1 MKENPYANLRRLT
14 HYVDDGKSLTA
25 PIMIHGYETLTIYD
39 QPHGRDF
46 VAVRVGLHN
55 GRYLAG
61 LAYRV
66 GSLLHSN
73 YLPSWRHMDFDSRKD
88 AILYTL
94 GSVLAKLSNEGDARA
109 ASALNAVRAA
119 LFQEQQQT
127 LF

>member
-1 MKENPYANLRRLT
+1 MKENLYANLRRLT

-66 GSLLHSN
+66 GSLYAN

-88 AILYTL
+88 AIFYTL
-94 GSVLAKLSNEGDARA
+94 GSVFAKLSNEGDAPRA
-109 ASALNAVRAA
+109 TLAINAVKTA
-119 LFQEQQQT
+119 LFQELQQT